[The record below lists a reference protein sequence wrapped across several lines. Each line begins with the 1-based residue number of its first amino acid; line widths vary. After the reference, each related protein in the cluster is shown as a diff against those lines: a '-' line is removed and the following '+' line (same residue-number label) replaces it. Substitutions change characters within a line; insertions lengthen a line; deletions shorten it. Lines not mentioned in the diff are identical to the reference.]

1 MDCCSEPSLS
11 TLTIR
16 ENGLAWCPICGAEY
30 RLEWTIE
37 DGFHLVLV
45 TVGIAEPAKLDGIR
59 IATALHSTE
68 SAGSDPISLVIYNN
82 GSSTIYVGG
91 FEIEVPEAV
100 AAETPLAERVEALE
114 EALAPEG

>member
-1 MDCCSEPSLS
+1 MVGRLTAATGSATVPTMDCCSEPSLS

-59 IATALHSTE
+59 IPA
-68 SAGSDPISLVIYNN
+68 
-82 GSSTIYVGG
+82 
-91 FEIEVPEAV
+91 
-100 AAETPLAERVEALE
+100 
-114 EALAPEG
+114 

>member
-1 MDCCSEPSLS
+1 M
-11 TLTIR
+11 
-16 ENGLAWCPICGAEY
+16 
-30 RLEWTIE
+30 
-37 DGFHLVLV
+37 
-45 TVGIAEPAKLDGIR
+45 TVEAAAVSVATT
-59 IATALHSTE
+59 ATALHSTE
-68 SAGSDPISLVIYNN
+68 SAGSDPISLAIYNN